1 MPQQNTCV
9 LNVMKHI
16 KLTTQ
21 EIIIVITRT
30 KTHNNPLNSHKSL
43 ATSCKC
49 KVMSSNEY
57 FVFALVYSTDN
68 AMVILL
74 SAVLPLHLYYH
85 HPQKLLVSLKGLT
98 HTLFKYQ

>member
-1 MPQQNTCV
+1 MPQQNTCI

-30 KTHNNPLNSHKSL
+30 KTHNNPLNSHKSP
-43 ATSCKC
+43 ATGCKC

-57 FVFALVYSTDN
+57 FALAIVYSTDY
-68 AMVILL
+68 ATVILL
-74 SAVLPLHLYYH
+74 SAVLPLHLYYR
-85 HPQKLLVSLKGLT
+85 HPQNLLVSSL
-98 HTLFKYQ
+98 